1 MAVQPQS
8 RGKYALKTYG
18 NFLYT
23 WTPEAPTYNNK
34 IRNRGDKNSY
44 CNALPGTQGQDWICT
59 YVYDISV
66 LNGVQERLAYVECDY
81 VK

>member
-1 MAVQPQS
+1 MSTKPQS
-8 RGKYALKTYG
+8 RGKYAVKTYG

-23 WTPEAPTYNNK
+23 WSPETPTYNNK
-34 IRNRGDKNSY
+34 TRNTSDKKSY
-44 CNALPGTQGQDWICT
+44 CNALPGSQGQDWICT

-66 LNGVQERLAYVECDY
+66 LNGEQQRLAYVECDY